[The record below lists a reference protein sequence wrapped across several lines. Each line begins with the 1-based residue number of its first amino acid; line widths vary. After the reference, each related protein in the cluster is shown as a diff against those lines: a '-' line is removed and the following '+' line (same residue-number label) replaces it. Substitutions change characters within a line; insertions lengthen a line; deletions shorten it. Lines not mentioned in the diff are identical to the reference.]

1 MNKDII
7 KTLFPEAI
15 ERIDEG
21 KCPACAEEIDIEVE
35 FEDDSLA
42 MREYLIS
49 GMCKKCQDA
58 TFNDKTSNTKSDCG
72 WV

>member
-21 KCPACAEEIDIEVE
+21 KCSSCAKEIDIEKE
-35 FEDDSLA
+35 FEDDDLS
-42 MREYLIS
+42 MKEYLIS
-49 GMCKKCQDA
+49 FMCKGCQDA
-58 TFNDKTSNTKSDCG
+58 VFEE
-72 WV
+72 